1 MLLERPWKNVSSARA
16 AAWADAEMQ
25 RCVAQG
31 KDPEGSQTPKECRKS
46 SQLLLYP
53 GVGGGGVAWGEEKG
67 EVGPETSLVSWSSKK
82 KAEVGGERAAASS
95 SGLLEGKRD

>member
-1 MLLERPWKNVSSARA
+1 MCPRPELQHGLTQKCSGVL
-16 AAWADAEMQ
+16 
-25 RCVAQG
+25 AQG

-53 GVGGGGVAWGEEKG
+53 GLGGWGVAWGEEKG